1 MSDTLVGKKLGSYEI
16 RTLLGKGG
24 MSTVYLAYQPSMD
37 RTVVVKVLPPEF
49 LHDHTFLQ
57 RFQNEARTVAKL
69 EHINILPVYDVGE
82 DNGIPYIVMR
92 YLPGGTLADLLADRL
107 PDNAT
112 IANILQQ
119 VGSALDYA
127 HARGI
132 IHRDLKPSNV
142 LLDSAGNA
150 YLADFGIA
158 RMMAEVSNLTGS
170 RVVGTPSY
178 VAPEQVKKGEV
189 VTQSADIY
197 ALGVLAYEML
207 TGEPPYRDEDA
218 TKTLMAHV
226 MEPVPSVWDIDPNVP
241 SALDAVVQKALAKR
255 PEDRYPTAG
264 AFAEAFRQAV
274 DNNTVLSNPPL
285 LGEETQPGGVINAPP
300 RQPDRPAIPPRPGSV
315 SPREQNLPRSA
326 GYVRDA
332 ATPHPSRRPMGFPVW
347 LIVPLVLIAL
357 FGGVLIVALAL
368 TGGDFNRFFILFA
381 PAPTRTPWPTV
392 TPTGG
397 SSGDTTGGGVPTTRP
412 PVLGPPSG
420 GDRLVFASNR
430 RGNFDLYL
438 IDIDGSGLRQ
448 ITNTDGPDFDPR
460 WSPDGT
466 RIIYASRITQ
476 ADTAD
481 LWIMDAD
488 GSNPSQLTN
497 SSDVDE
503 VDPDISPD
511 GQFIAFASN
520 RSGNFDIYI
529 MRIDGTGV
537 QQITNDLADEVSPR
551 WSPDGALIAYYA
563 GAYNQTETSD
573 LYIIASQGGVPNR
586 LTQNDAIPDLWV
598 DWAPGGAEI
607 AFTSG
612 QGLGAGQRAI
622 FTMPLGGAP
631 RQLTEGQ
638 IHDDDPT
645 WSPDGTRIAFDSNR
659 QGDGVYDLYIVDV
672 ATGNVSQLTDDTG
685 DNVAPAWQ
693 PR

>member
-92 YLPGGTLADLLADRL
+92 YLPGGTLADLLADHL
-107 PDNAT
+107 PDNTT
-112 IANILQQ
+112 IAHILQQ
-119 VGSALDYA
+119 IGSALDYA

-158 RMMAEVSNLTGS
+158 RMMAEASNLTGS

-226 MEPVPSVWDIDPNVP
+226 MEPVPSVRDIDPNVP
-241 SALDAVVQKALAKR
+241 SAIDAVVQRALAKR
-255 PEDRYPTAG
+255 PEDRFPTAG

-285 LGEETQPGGVINAPP
+285 LGEETQPRGVTNPP
-300 RQPDRPAIPPRPGSV
+300 PRRQPDRPAVPPRPGSGI
-315 SPREQNLPRSA
+315 PRNA
-326 GYVRDA
+326 GFVRGDS
-332 ATPHPSRRPMGFPVW
+332 TPYPTRRPIGFPVW
-347 LIVPLVLIAL
+347 LIVPVVLIAL
-357 FGGVLIVALAL
+357 LGGVLIVALAL

-397 SSGDTTGGGVPTTRP
+397 VVESTNGASTTAPA
-412 PVLGPPSG
+412 VLPPPSG

-430 RGNFDLYL
+430 TGNFDLYL
-438 IDIDGSGLRQ
+438 IDIDGSNLRQ
-448 ITNTDGPDFDPR
+448 ITNTEGPDFDPR
-460 WSPDGT
+460 WSPDG
-466 RIIYASRITQ
+466 RQIIYAARVTQ

-488 GSNPSQLTN
+488 GSNPVQLTN
-497 SSDVDE
+497 SPDMDE
-503 VDPDISPD
+503 VDPDISPN
-511 GQFIAFASN
+511 GLFIAFASN
-520 RSGNFDIYI
+520 RSGNFDIYT
-529 MRIDGTGV
+529 MSIDGTNV
-537 QQITNDLADEVSPR
+537 QQITNDVADEVSPR

-563 GAYNQTETSD
+563 GTYNQTETSD

-598 DWAPGGAEI
+598 DWARSGAEI

-612 QGLGAGQRAI
+612 QGLGGDQRAI
-622 FTMPLGGAP
+622 FTMPLGGAAK
-631 RQLTEGQ
+631 QLTEGQ

-659 QGDGVYDLYIVDV
+659 QGDGVYDLFIVDV
-672 ATGNVSQLTDDTG
+672 ATGNVSQLTDNTG